1 MSPQIKTWV
10 KDTSGAEYFDL
21 ADVEKLVVNQDYG
34 GEVRVTFEFWD
45 FEGKRGEMT
54 VPEKVAIVLA
64 RSILLCIEGSLEQ
77 IKVNL

>member
-1 MSPQIKTWV
+1 MTSQIKTWV
-10 KDTSGAEYFDL
+10 KYTSGMEYVDF
-21 ADVEKLVVNQDYG
+21 ADADKLVVRQEDQDD
-34 GEVRVTFEFWD
+34 VTFEFWD

-54 VPEKVAIVLA
+54 VPPKVAIVLA

>member
-10 KDTSGAEYFDL
+10 KYTSGMEYVDF
-21 ADVEKLVVNQDYG
+21 ADATKLVVRQEDQNDI
-34 GEVRVTFEFWD
+34 TFEFWD

-54 VPEKVAIVLA
+54 VPTKVAIVLA

>member
-10 KDTSGAEYFDL
+10 KYTSGMEYVDF
-21 ADVEKLVVNQDYG
+21 ADAMKLVVRQED
-34 GEVRVTFEFWD
+34 EKDVTFEFWD

-54 VPEKVAIVLA
+54 VPAKVAIVLA

>member
-1 MSPQIKTWV
+1 MPSQIKTWV
-10 KDTSGAEYFDL
+10 KYTSGMEYVDF
-21 ADVEKLVVNQDYG
+21 ADADKLVVRQEDQDD
-34 GEVRVTFEFWD
+34 VTFEFWD

-54 VPEKVAIVLA
+54 VPSKVAIVLS

>member
-1 MSPQIKTWV
+1 MPSQIKTWV
-10 KDTSGAEYFDL
+10 KYTSGMEYVDF
-21 ADVEKLVVNQDYG
+21 ADADKLVVRQEDQNN
-34 GEVRVTFEFWD
+34 VSFEFWD

-54 VPEKVAIVLA
+54 VPPKVAIVLA

>member
-10 KDTSGAEYFDL
+10 KYTSGMEYVDF
-21 ADVEKLVVNQDYG
+21 ADADKLIVRQDDND
-34 GEVRVTFEFWD
+34 VTFEFWD

-54 VPEKVAIVLA
+54 VPTKVATVLA
-64 RSILLCIEGSLEQ
+64 RSIVLCVEGSLEQ

>member
-1 MSPQIKTWV
+1 MPSQIKTWV
-10 KDTSGAEYFDL
+10 KYTSGMEYVDF
-21 ADVEKLVVNQDYG
+21 ADADKLVVRQEDQG
-34 GEVRVTFEFWD
+34 DVTFEFWD

-54 VPEKVAIVLA
+54 VPSKVAIVLA

>member
-1 MSPQIKTWV
+1 MPSQIKTWV
-10 KDTSGAEYFDL
+10 KYTSGMEYVDF
-21 ADVEKLVVNQDYG
+21 ADADKLVVRQEDQDD
-34 GEVRVTFEFWD
+34 VTFEFWD

-54 VPEKVAIVLA
+54 VPPKVAIVLA

>member
-1 MSPQIKTWV
+1 MPSQIKTWV
-10 KDTSGAEYFDL
+10 KYTSGMEYVDF
-21 ADVEKLVVNQDYG
+21 ADADKLI
-34 GEVRVTFEFWD
+34 VRHEDQNDVTFEFWD

-54 VPEKVAIVLA
+54 VPTKVAIVLA

>member
-1 MSPQIKTWV
+1 MTSQIKTWV
-10 KDTSGAEYFDL
+10 KYTSGMEYVDF
-21 ADVEKLVVNQDYG
+21 ADADKLVVRQEDQDN
-34 GEVRVTFEFWD
+34 VTFEFWD

-54 VPEKVAIVLA
+54 VPAKVAIVLA